1 MLLVRVIDSTS
12 TRTGYGADASTFTA
26 FMFETAVQEEHAG
39 VPSGILIA
47 CVAFVVLVVV
57 GYILI
62 A

>member
-1 MLLVRVIDSTS
+1 
-12 TRTGYGADASTFTA
+12 
-26 FMFETAVQEEHAG
+26 MFETAVQEEHAG
-39 VPSGILIA
+39 VTSEILIA

>member
-1 MLLVRVIDSTS
+1 
-12 TRTGYGADASTFTA
+12 
-26 FMFETAVQEEHAG
+26 MFETAVQEEQVG